1 MVSEHRSGW
10 WILGVAA
17 AILLAL
23 GCTRDEDM
31 GLKSLQTLSLEELE
45 QERTLSAEN
54 RKRVLILH
62 SYHEEFVWVQDVNKG
77 ILQALRE
84 ERLEQDRN
92 IIVEYFYMDTK
103 RRSNDAWKEKVGMQ
117 AKEKI
122 EAWKPHVVIAADD
135 NAQTYVVSKMK
146 DSGFNFVFLGV
157 NNDPMQFKF
166 IESMERPGGKVSGSI
181 ERERFEQ
188 SIVVL
193 RKLVPGAKRLSIIC
207 DDSPTG
213 IPIVQRVIQAAPAV
227 GIQIVD
233 VLQTGSFADWKEFVS
248 AQQKKADALLVILY
262 HTIKD
267 ETAKPVH
274 EDDVLN
280 WTVQNSRLPD
290 IGFWS
295 WAVEGGLLCSEAI
308 SGYQQGHYAGTVS
321 AYVLRGQDAGEFRV
335 DRPQRGEVCV
345 NAARAKML
353 GIEIPQE
360 LAITAKIYPTI
371 GSYRAGS

>member
-1 MVSEHRSGW
+1 MNIPLVD
-10 WILGVAA
+10 LVA
-17 AILLAL
+17 
-23 GCTRDEDM
+23 
-31 GLKSLQTLSLEELE
+31 Q
-45 QERTLSAEN
+45 
-54 RKRVLILH
+54 
-62 SYHEEFVWVQDVNKG
+62 
-77 ILQALRE
+77 
-84 ERLEQDRN
+84 
-92 IIVEYFYMDTK
+92 
-103 RRSNDAWKEKVGMQ
+103 
-117 AKEKI
+117 
-122 EAWKPHVVIAADD
+122 
-135 NAQTYVVSKMK
+135 
-146 DSGFNFVFLGV
+146 
-157 NNDPMQFKF
+157 
-166 IESMERPGGKVSGSI
+166 
-181 ERERFEQ
+181 
-188 SIVVL
+188 
-193 RKLVPGAKRLSIIC
+193 
-207 DDSPTG
+207 
-213 IPIVQRVIQAAPAV
+213 
-227 GIQIVD
+227 
-233 VLQTGSFADWKEFVS
+233 
-248 AQQKKADALLVILY
+248 Y

-353 GIEIPQE
+353 GIEIPPE